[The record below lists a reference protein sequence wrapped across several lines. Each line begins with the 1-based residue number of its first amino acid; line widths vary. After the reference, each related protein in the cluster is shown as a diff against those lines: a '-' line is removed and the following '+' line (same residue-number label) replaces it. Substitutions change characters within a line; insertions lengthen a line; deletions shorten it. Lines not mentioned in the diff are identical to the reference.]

1 MNIALADRMAPLAQE
16 GIFSVLAQTRARLA
30 AQGMDIIDLS
40 VGSPDQAPEPFV
52 ITAMQEALSVPENF
66 QYALTDR
73 PALRQAAAA
82 WYARRF
88 QVELDPEAEIVSL
101 LGSQDGLAHICLAL
115 INAGDTVLVHNPG
128 YPVFHAGPQLAQ
140 AALYP
145 MPQPRSRGYV
155 VDLTAIPTEVAKRAK
170 LMILNYPNNPTTVLA
185 PEGFFQDVVAFARDY
200 DLMVVHDNA
209 YCELVFDG
217 RVCGSFLATPRARDV
232 GVEFNSLSKTYNFA
246 GARMGFAMGNRD
258 MVAAL
263 RLLKSHVDYGA
274 FLPVQA
280 GATALLTGP
289 QSSVARTRA
298 TYEARRNML
307 CDGLTAA
314 GWSVARPAATMFVWA
329 PIPERYATSAD
340 FALQLAERTGVIVTP
355 GEAFG
360 PDGAGHVRMAL
371 VQSPE
376 RMAQAVRRVA
386 ESGVL

>member
-73 PALRQAAAA
+73 TQLRQAAAA

-88 QVELDPEAEIVSL
+88 QVELDPEEEIVSL

-140 AALYP
+140 AELYP

-155 VDLTAIPTEVAKRAK
+155 VDLAAIPTQVAKQAK

-185 PEGFFQDVVAFARDY
+185 PEGFFRDVVAFARDY

-217 RVCGSFLATPRARDV
+217 QVCGSFLQTPGAKEV
-232 GVEFNSLSKTYNFA
+232 GLEFNSLSKTYNFA
-246 GARMGFAMGNRD
+246 GARMGFALGNRD

-289 QSSVARTRA
+289 QDSVARTRA
-298 TYEARRNML
+298 AYEARRNML

-314 GWSVARPAATMFVWA
+314 GWPVARPAATMFVWA
-329 PIPERYATSAD
+329 PIPGRYATAAD

>member
-1 MNIALADRMAPLAQE
+1 
-16 GIFSVLAQTRARLA
+16 
-30 AQGMDIIDLS
+30 
-40 VGSPDQAPEPFV
+40 
-52 ITAMQEALSVPENF
+52 
-66 QYALTDR
+66 
-73 PALRQAAAA
+73 
-82 WYARRF
+82 
-88 QVELDPEAEIVSL
+88 
-101 LGSQDGLAHICLAL
+101 
-115 INAGDTVLVHNPG
+115 
-128 YPVFHAGPQLAQ
+128 
-140 AALYP
+140 
-145 MPQPRSRGYV
+145 
-155 VDLTAIPTEVAKRAK
+155 
-170 LMILNYPNNPTTVLA
+170 
-185 PEGFFQDVVAFARDY
+185 
-200 DLMVVHDNA
+200 
-209 YCELVFDG
+209 
-217 RVCGSFLATPRARDV
+217 
-232 GVEFNSLSKTYNFA
+232 
-246 GARMGFAMGNRD
+246 MGFAMGNRD

-360 PDGAGHVRMAL
+360 PDGAGHVRMTL